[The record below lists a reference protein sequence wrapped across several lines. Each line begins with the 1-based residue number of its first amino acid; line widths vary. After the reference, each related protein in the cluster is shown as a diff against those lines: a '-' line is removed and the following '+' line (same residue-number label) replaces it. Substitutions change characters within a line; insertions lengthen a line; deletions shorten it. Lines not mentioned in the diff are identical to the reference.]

1 MAGSEPGAAGNE
13 SVYPSGGMSAPD
25 LVGEL
30 ERWLVELAR
39 KWERFFAGDRQV
51 SVPPERE
58 RAALERR
65 LQELSRTEPATAAER
80 FRMEQLLH
88 RFATHNQ
95 LWQRQLREREEA
107 RQGAAA
113 ARRALNEPPPRP
125 VPEAGDEYRQAFA
138 RYLEALGGTGREAPV
153 GFEGFRD
160 ALEQQRRQIES
171 RGALVEGFE
180 VVADGGNVRVRA
192 RVRRGRQA

>member
-1 MAGSEPGAAGNE
+1 
-13 SVYPSGGMSAPD
+13 MSAPD

-65 LQELSRTEPATAAER
+65 LQELSRTEPPTAGER

-113 ARRALNEPPPRP
+113 VRRALNEPPPRP
-125 VPEAGDEYRQAFA
+125 VAEAADEYRQAFA
-138 RYLEALGGTGREAPV
+138 RYLEALGGAGREAPV
-153 GFEGFRD
+153 GFEAFRD

>member
-1 MAGSEPGAAGNE
+1 
-13 SVYPSGGMSAPD
+13 MSAPD

-30 ERWLVELAR
+30 ERWLGELAR
-39 KWERFFAGDRQV
+39 KWERFLAGDRQV

-65 LQELSRTEPATAAER
+65 LQELSRTEPPTVGER

-95 LWQRQLREREEA
+95 LWQRQLRDREEA
-107 RQGAAA
+107 RQGAGS

-125 VPEAGDEYRQAFA
+125 VPEASGDYGLVFS
-138 RYLEALGGTGREAPV
+138 RYLEALGRAGKEAPV
-153 GFEGFRD
+153 GFERFRD

-171 RGALVEGFE
+171 RGSLVEGFE